1 MADFEKITG
10 IESEIE
16 AELLEALLTERG
28 IPHLLK
34 SYRDSSYDGLFQS
47 QTAWG
52 HIEAAAG
59 HREEILSIIEDL
71 QKEGAGQEQAVENLL
86 QQMTLAEKV
95 GQMRQISG
103 KDSDEDLEELIRQG
117 GVGSFL
123 NVAGADAGE
132 LQRIAREESRLG
144 IPLIVG
150 RDVIHGFR
158 TIFPIPLG
166 QAATFNPEIVRQ
178 GAQVAAR
185 EAAACGI
192 NWTFA
197 PMVDIARDP
206 RWGRIAESCGEDPHL
221 AGRMGAA
228 MVEGFQGEDLADPE
242 RIAACAKHF
251 VGYGAAESGRD
262 YNSTWIPEG
271 LLRDVYLAPFRACA
285 EVGCATFMSAFN
297 DLNGIPTSGNEFTL
311 RQVLKEEWGFD
322 GFVVSDWDSIIEM
335 IPHGFCADRKE
346 AAQKGM
352 AAGVDMEMVST
363 SYLEHIEE
371 LVDEGTLSTELIDD
385 AVQRI
390 LRIKF
395 RLGLFDDPHFDEK
408 RRAVILC
415 DEHLQAARQAA
426 RQSCV
431 LLKNDG
437 LLPLAKGIGKVAVV
451 GPMADSGQD
460 QMGCWVF
467 DGVGEDSRTPLQ
479 ALQEALGEERVV
491 HARGLE
497 NCRGTDEKL
506 IAEAVD
512 VARKADAILAF
523 VGEDA
528 LLSGEAHCRAFLD
541 LPGAQQQLIEALAA
555 TGRPLVVVIMT
566 GRPLTLGPV
575 VEKAGALLIAWHPGT
590 MGGPAIADLLLG
602 MESPS
607 GRLPATFPR
616 AVGQLPL
623 YYARKSTGRPP
634 DEDAPSIPLG
644 TPLNPE
650 SFKSAYLDVDH
661 RPLFPFGFGLSYA
674 TFEYADLKLSTDRLK
689 LGEKLTITATLTNT
703 GKVRGEEVA
712 QLYVRD
718 LIASVTRPV
727 RELKGFARIALDP
740 EESREVLFELHT
752 DELAFHNRDMELVTE
767 PGEFHLWIGPDSA
780 SGLQGEFEV
789 VE

>member
-10 IESEIE
+10 IENEIQ
-16 AELLEALLTERG
+16 AELIEALLTERG

-52 HIEAAAG
+52 HIEAPAG
-59 HREEILSIIEDL
+59 NREEILSIIEDL
-71 QKEGAGQEQAVENLL
+71 QKEGAEQAVENLL

-103 KDSDEDLEELIRQG
+103 KDSDEDLEALIRQG

-144 IPLIVG
+144 IPLIMG

-197 PMVDIARDP
+197 PMVDVARDP

-242 RIAACAKHF
+242 RIAACAKHY

-262 YNSTWIPEG
+262 YNTTWIPEG
-271 LLRDVYLAPFRACA
+271 LLRDVYLAPFRDCA

-297 DLNGIPTSGNEFTL
+297 DLNGTPTTGNEFTL
-311 RQVLKEEWGFD
+311 RQVLKKEWGFD

-352 AAGVDMEMVST
+352 TAGVDMEMVST

-385 AVQRI
+385 AVRRI

-395 RLGLFDDPHFDEK
+395 RLGLFDDPHTEEEHGET
-408 RRAVILC
+408 ILC
-415 DEHLQAARQAA
+415 DEHLEAARQAA

-437 LLPLAKGIGKVAVV
+437 LLPLAEGIGKVAVI
-451 GPMADSGQD
+451 GPLADNGQD

-497 NCRGTDEKL
+497 NCRGRDEKL

-512 VARKADAILAF
+512 AAREADAVLAF

-541 LPGAQQQLIEALAA
+541 LPGAQQELIEALAA
-555 TGRPLVVVIMT
+555 TGRPLVVVVMT

-602 MESPS
+602 AESPS

-689 LGEKLTITATLTNT
+689 LGEKLTITAALTNT
-703 GKVRGEEVA
+703 SRVRGEEVA

-718 LIASVTRPV
+718 LVASVTRPL

-740 EESREVLFELHT
+740 GESWKVRFELHT
-752 DELAFHNRDMELVTE
+752 DELSFHNRDMELVTE
-767 PGEFHLWIGPDSA
+767 PGRFHLWIGPDSA
-780 SGLQGEFEV
+780 GGLQAEFEV